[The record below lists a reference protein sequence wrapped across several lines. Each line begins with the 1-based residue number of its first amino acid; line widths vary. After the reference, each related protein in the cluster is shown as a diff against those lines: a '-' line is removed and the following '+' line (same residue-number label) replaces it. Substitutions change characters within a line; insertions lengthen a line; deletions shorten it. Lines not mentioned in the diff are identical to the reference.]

1 MLTNLILLLTWLSAL
16 SQTPLIERAAF
27 MQGCWER
34 RAGNRIVEEQWL
46 RPRGGTMLGMS
57 RTVRGDSLIEYEFV
71 RLYQRGEQLVYA
83 AQPSGQAPAAFTST
97 AITEKAIVFAN
108 PQHDFPQRISYRLA
122 GDSLFARVE
131 GTLDGRERGVDFRY
145 ARVRCE

>member
-83 AQPSGQAPAAFTST
+83 AQPSGQAQAEFTST